1 VSWVLSTPESAGQ
14 SCNCPPGA
22 APRAGIAAAIT
33 LAQEGTT
40 MTMRMPKTKTL
51 LVTAA
56 ALLGL
61 VTSAS
66 AEPTRSRRGKRG
78 SAALATIPVREAAPA
93 APDAMARLGERA
105 RASAGLELRKKSAR
119 KPDYVEYEVFTVE
132 RLSQT
137 QIEDTI
143 RAHLSDLAS
152 CHERYAGHSSS
163 VGSVTIALT
172 VEPSGVVSAASID
185 GFEGPAKLG
194 TCMARAARTWS
205 FPAADG
211 ETEVRYPLAFGE

>member
-1 VSWVLSTPESAGQ
+1 MTIRMTKA
-14 SCNCPPGA
+14 
-22 APRAGIAAAIT
+22 
-33 LAQEGTT
+33 TT
-40 MTMRMPKTKTL
+40 MKL

-66 AEPTRSRRGKRG
+66 AEPSKARRGKRG
-78 SAALATIPVREAAPA
+78 SAALATIPARDPAP

-105 RASAGLELRKKSAR
+105 RASTGLELRKKSAR
-119 KPDYVEYEVFTVE
+119 KTDYVEYEVFTVE

-152 CHERYAGHSSS
+152 CHERYAGHALS

-185 GFEGPAKLG
+185 GLEGPAKLG

-211 ETEVRYPLAFGE
+211 ETEVRYPLAFSE